1 LGATA
6 VTKAG
11 GLNRNR
17 KHRSA
22 QVIDIYTWPTPN
34 GRKIPIFCEETGL
47 PYRLHNVNIGAGEQF
62 KPEFLAISP
71 NNKIPAIV
79 DQEGPNGQPFSLFE
93 SGAILIYL
101 AEKTGRF
108 LPPETRYRVIE
119 WTMFQIANVGTMFGQ
134 AHHFRSKAPELP
146 YAIKRYTDESARIYR
161 VVEKRLGEVEYLAGD
176 YSIADMSAY
185 VWFRTPGNHGQKR
198 EDYPNITRWY
208 TAIDSRPA
216 VERATKAAKLPA

>member
-1 LGATA
+1 
-6 VTKAG
+6 
-11 GLNRNR
+11 
-17 KHRSA
+17 
-22 QVIDIYTWPTPN
+22 VIDIYTWPTPN

-47 PYRLHNVNIGAGEQF
+47 SYRLHNVNIGAGEQF
-62 KPEFLAISP
+62 RPEFLAISP

-79 DQEGPNGQPFSLFE
+79 DQEGPNGQPFALFE

-108 LPPETRYRVIE
+108 MAPEARYRVIE

-161 VVEKRLGEVEYLAGD
+161 VMEKRLGEVEYLAGD
-176 YSIADMSAY
+176 YSIADMSTY
-185 VWFRTPGNHGQKR
+185 VWLRTPGNHGQKR
-198 EDYPNITRWY
+198 EDYPNITRWF

-216 VERATKAAKLPA
+216 VERANKAVEDAAKAAKLPA